1 MPGKLKEKVR
11 VLKSELSILT
21 VAYKDKRTPVL
32 AKLLLGLTIGYM
44 LSPIDLIPDFIPI
57 LGLLDDLIIV
67 PLLIKLS
74 ISLIPKEI
82 IEDAKK
88 QILATTPQRKK
99 SNWIGAVIIIA
110 IWIVALYQIS
120 KWIKLI

>member
-1 MPGKLKEKVR
+1 MIGKLKEKVR
-11 VLKSELSILT
+11 VLKSELSILA

-74 ISLIPKEI
+74 ISLIPKEVI
-82 IEDAKK
+82 VDAKK

>member
-1 MPGKLKEKVR
+1 MLRKLKEKVR
-11 VLKSELSILT
+11 VLKSELSILA
-21 VAYKDKRTPVL
+21 VAYNDKRTPVL

-74 ISLIPKEI
+74 ISLIPKEVI
-82 IEDAKK
+82 VDAKK